1 MTVVSRPTGVKS
13 SLGGS
18 YTLPIHPCGH
28 APARSVVPW
37 RAEAGTA
44 GRAVVVG
51 AGKMGL
57 PLAVQ
62 FARHGWHV
70 TAVDV
75 NPDVVAAINAGKSHV
90 AEEPGLAE

>member
-1 MTVVSRPTGVKS
+1 MTIVSTPSRVPS
-13 SLGGS
+13 FLGG
-18 YTLPIHPCGH
+18 TITAPVNPCTHGQPRT
-28 APARSVVPW
+28 ASPW
-37 RAEAGTA
+37 AGEAGTV

-62 FARHGWHV
+62 FARHGWDV

-75 NPDVVAAINAGKSHV
+75 NPDVVAAVNAGHSHV
-90 AEEPGLAE
+90 T